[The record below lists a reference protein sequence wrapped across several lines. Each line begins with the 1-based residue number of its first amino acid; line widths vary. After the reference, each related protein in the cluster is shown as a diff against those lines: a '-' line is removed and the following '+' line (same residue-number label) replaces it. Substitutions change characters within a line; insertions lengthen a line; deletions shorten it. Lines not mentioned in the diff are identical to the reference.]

1 MKRGSGITERYMF
14 GFDMVVYQ
22 RAKRLSVKLL
32 GKDNKIPDII
42 RSIINKGL
50 DEYEK
55 ELGLPSIVEDV
66 DPELR
71 DIIQKQLNRTKLMA

>member
-50 DEYEK
+50 DEK